1 MDAESRGDP
10 TTLSPVLSRSDGT
23 EFRRLDSDLGRSLP
37 LRSPASVNHEINF
50 EHVHSCFAIR
60 LARIQLDVLGSW
72 NANREGKEGAGG
84 EKKEE
89 PTSEKRGKGRAV
101 EDGGPVH
108 ELGARTAEDGR
119 ARADLAGAASLRSG
133 DGVRPARRVRRGR
146 KPPKKRGREGPQRRK
161 RCVRR
166 DPRRKHTRAKKQTQP
181 SKEKETDERAGKE
194 WERKR

>member
-1 MDAESRGDP
+1 MSEISSFFLIFTVQRGSSLDAEIP
-10 TTLSPVLSRSDGT
+10 TPALSPRSSQN
-23 EFRRLDSDLGRSLP
+23 EPFLLFYLAPMGRNSGAWIP
-37 LRSPASVNHEINF
+37 TWVDPSPFRSPASVNHEINF

-60 LARIQLDVLGSW
+60 LARNQLDVLGSW

-89 PTSEKRGKGRAV
+89 PTSGKRGKGRAV
-101 EDGGPVH
+101 EDGGSVH

-146 KPPKKRGREGPQRRK
+146 NPPKERGREGPQWRK

-166 DPRRKHTRAKKQTQP
+166 EPR
-181 SKEKETDERAGKE
+181 
-194 WERKR
+194 